1 MFAYVEGILVEKNP
15 TYAVIDCNGVGYMLH
30 ISLNTYSKLPQEQ
43 QKCRLFTHLQVKE
56 DAHNLYGFATQEER
70 ALFRMLIAV
79 SGIGASTAQMML
91 SAMSASELM
100 SCIASGNAGALQM
113 IKGIGAKTAQ
123 RVVIELQDKINKTG
137 IPVTKSEQS
146 STNIRNEAVTA
157 LVLLGFSKQMA
168 EKAVDKVLKT
178 SSGDIAIE
186 NLIKESLK
194 IL

>member
-1 MFAYVEGILVEKNP
+1 MFAYIEGILTEKKP

-30 ISLNTYSKLPQEQ
+30 ISLTTFSKLQQEN
-43 QKCRLFTHLQVKE
+43 QKCKLFTHLQVKE
-56 DAHNLYGFATQEER
+56 DAHNLYGFATQDER
-70 ALFRMLIAV
+70 LLFRMLMAV

-100 SCIASGNAGALQM
+100 SCIASGNSGALQM

-137 IPVTKSEQS
+137 ISINKIEQS
-146 STNIRNEAVTA
+146 SNNVRNEAVSA
-157 LVLLGFSKQMA
+157 LVLLGFSRQMA
-168 EKAVDKVLKT
+168 ENAIDKVLKI
-178 SSGDIAIE
+178 SNEDISIE
-186 NLIKESLK
+186 NLIKEALK